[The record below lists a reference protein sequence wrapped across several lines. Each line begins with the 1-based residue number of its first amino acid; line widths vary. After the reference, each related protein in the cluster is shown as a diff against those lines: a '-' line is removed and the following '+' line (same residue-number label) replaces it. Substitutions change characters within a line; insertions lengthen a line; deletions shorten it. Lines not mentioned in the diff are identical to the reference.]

1 MPCKYCHK
9 LQEAHADP
17 LEYVR
22 AWCDIQTQR
31 YIQSFAPM
39 TNLEYLEWKYEQK
52 ENISNIPLHLWSFQK
67 IA

>member
-1 MPCKYCHK
+1 M
-9 LQEAHADP
+9 QEDHADP

-31 YIQSFAPM
+31 YIQSFTPM

-52 ENISNIPLHLWSFQK
+52 EITPNVSLHLRSFK
-67 IA
+67 EIA